1 MKLFCIRH
9 GETEWSLSGQHTGV
23 TDIPLTD
30 NGREV
35 ARRLR
40 PILSRHRFSL
50 VLVSPLKRALETC
63 ALAGLGDDAQ
73 IETDLMEWNYGD
85 FEGLTTAQIHQEH
98 PGWILFRDGCPNGE
112 TPDEVGRRVDRIIA
126 RAMTVEG
133 DVALF
138 AHGHVLRTLAARW
151 IGLPPQEGARFLL
164 DTGTVCILGFYRNI
178 RAIKSWNASLVE
190 PAVPTAG
197 VRNELPENLA
207 ALG

>member
-1 MKLFCIRH
+1 MNLYCIRH

-30 NGREV
+30 NGREL

-40 PILSRHRFSL
+40 PQLAAHRFSL

-63 ALAGLGDDAQ
+63 ALAGLSDGAQ

-85 FEGLTTAQIHQEH
+85 FEGLTSAQIHEDH

-112 TPDEVGRRVDRIIA
+112 TPEEVGSRVDRVIS
-126 RAMTVEG
+126 RALEVGG

-151 IGLPPQEGARFLL
+151 IGLPPQEGMRFLL
-164 DTGTVCILGFYRNI
+164 DTGTLCILGFYRDA
-178 RAIKSWNASLVE
+178 RAIKTWNAPLV
-190 PAVPTAG
+190 
-197 VRNELPENLA
+197 
-207 ALG
+207 